1 MRRLHA
7 VFLLSLLWFGAASK
21 LDRLTDA
28 EQDHYRALRIFMEEK
43 DQKAW
48 LKLKTEEERNA
59 WLQEQK
65 LWDRFY
71 SLTPEQRE
79 MVVAGEVK
87 RGFSRDMVYMA
98 WGNPFQKQRLTGR
111 EAERS
116 EMLVYRFEVDK
127 DGYASPMV
135 GKKPDYKAVDRYQVE
150 VLVDD
155 DVVAEIIE
163 KDDWE

>member
-7 VFLLSLLWFGAASK
+7 VFLASLLWFGAAGK
-21 LDRLTDA
+21 LDRLSEA
-28 EQDHYRALRIFMEEK
+28 EKDHYRALRVFMEES

-71 SLTPEQRE
+71 ALTAEQRQS
-79 MVVAGEVK
+79 VIAGEVK

-116 EMLVYRFEVDK
+116 EMLIYRFEVDK
-127 DGYASPMV
+127 EGFATPVV
-135 GKKPDYKAVDRYQVE
+135 GKKVDYKAVDRYQTE
-150 VLVDD
+150 VLLDD
-155 DVVAEIIE
+155 DVVTEIVE
-163 KDDWE
+163 KDEWE